1 MIGSGRTDVVRNAD
15 HDKDLAITS
24 SADGSRETPL
34 RMRSQALHGNVTK
47 GTRPAGAEVLTFD
60 TDMTDTEQ
68 PSILIIED
76 DESTGEAVAFHLGR
90 AGFAPRLEADGLAGL
105 QALKSGLPDV
115 LVLDLMLPHI
125 DGWHLSREVRS
136 WAPNLPII
144 VMTARTNEHDRVE
157 VLALGADD
165 VVSKPFSMREL
176 VARVSAA
183 VRRASVAQADSER
196 KEIVAG
202 DLVIDPD
209 RLAVAIA
216 GEPIDLTPLEFKLLW
231 VLSEHRGRAL
241 SRDVIYERVWRADRG
256 HGDRS
261 VDVLVRRLRRKVD
274 EIGGAYTYIQTQHG
288 VGYRFDAMLRRMPS
302 TSAPTVREEH
312 AYAGRPAHAPFVHP
326 ARLGS
331 G

>member
-1 MIGSGRTDVVRNAD
+1 
-15 HDKDLAITS
+15 
-24 SADGSRETPL
+24 
-34 RMRSQALHGNVTK
+34 MRSQALHGIVTK
-47 GTRPAGAEVLTFD
+47 GACSAVYDVLTFV
-60 TDMTDTEQ
+60 TNMTDFEQ

-90 AGFAPRLEADGLAGL
+90 AGFAPRLETDGLAGL
-105 QALKSGLPDV
+105 QALKSGLPAV

-125 DGWHLSREVRS
+125 DGWHLIREVRS

-157 VLALGADD
+157 VLGLGADD

-183 VRRASVAQADSER
+183 VRRAAVVQADSER

-209 RLAVAIA
+209 RLAVSIA

-274 EIGGAYTYIQTQHG
+274 EIDGAYTYIQTQHG
-288 VGYRFDAMLRRMPS
+288 VGYRFDATPRRMPS
-302 TSAPTVREEH
+302 IVGPVA
-312 AYAGRPAHAPFVHP
+312 AGRPPMQVPPAYAHPT
-326 ARLGS
+326 RLGL

>member
-1 MIGSGRTDVVRNAD
+1 MEIPGDRAGRGRRRSTATR
-15 HDKDLAITS
+15 T
-24 SADGSRETPL
+24 G
-34 RMRSQALHGNVTK
+34 SQALYWNVTK
-47 GTRPAGAEVLTFD
+47 PGIPGASDVITFIL
-60 TDMTDTEQ
+60 DMTESEH

-76 DESTGEAVAFHLGR
+76 DESTGEAVAFHLTR
-90 AGFAPRLEADGLAGL
+90 AGFAPRLETDGLAGL
-105 QALKSGLPDV
+105 QALKSGLPAV

-125 DGWHLSREVRS
+125 DGWHLIREVRS

-157 VLALGADD
+157 VLGLGADD

-176 VARVSAA
+176 VARVTAA
-183 VRRASVAQADSER
+183 VRRASVAMADAER

-209 RLAVAIA
+209 RLAVSIS

-274 EIGGAYTYIQTQHG
+274 EIDGAYTYIQTQHG
-288 VGYRFDAMLRRMPS
+288 VGYRFDAMLRRMPG
-302 TSAPTVREEH
+302 TGVRDAQQPAAP
-312 AYAGRPAHAPFVHP
+312 RPAAMPPRASLV
-326 ARLGS
+326 R
-331 G
+331 